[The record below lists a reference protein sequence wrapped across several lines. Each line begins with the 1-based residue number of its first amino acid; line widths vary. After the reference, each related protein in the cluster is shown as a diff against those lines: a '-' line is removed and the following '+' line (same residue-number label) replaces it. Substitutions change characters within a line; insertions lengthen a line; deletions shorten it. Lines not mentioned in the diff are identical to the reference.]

1 MVEHG
6 QYAQAMM
13 TCDFVLTPLPMASE
27 QFHLPNFTQTAWF
40 NTFQAL
46 LNSAVHWDHLP
57 KLIFKKKKK
66 LPLQQIKHDEIQ
78 IKVSWLE
85 YYTEVLLFWIL
96 YLEYPE
102 SPFQLI
108 FISAYIH

>member
-46 LNSAVHWDHLP
+46 LNSAVH
-57 KLIFKKKKK
+57 
-66 LPLQQIKHDEIQ
+66 
-78 IKVSWLE
+78 
-85 YYTEVLLFWIL
+85 
-96 YLEYPE
+96 
-102 SPFQLI
+102 
-108 FISAYIH
+108 